1 MEGNTCFLTAG
12 GSTEIVV
19 LALFLLFPID
29 TVIFGEQSPFRQSS
43 SGRWQNQTISDGC
56 PSLLSL
62 REGVSWLTIDS
73 QSNHGQEHQTDVG
86 CTSYPHETTKR
97 WISLKR
103 VNQKKYYVCVHFGIS
118 FFQIANVYEERPRY
132 SILVERGQGILRL
145 E

>member
-43 SGRWQNQTISDGC
+43 SGRWQNQTISDSF

-103 VNQKKYYVCVHFGIS
+103 VNQKNIRYVCILGYLSSKLLTCTKNVLGIP
-118 FFQIANVYEERPRY
+118 FLWNVAKV
-132 SILVERGQGILRL
+132 SSV
-145 E
+145 